1 MHIITYMFYIQKY
14 DKLNIIRQYFIKNA
28 YYLHIYNFNYKYNYE
43 YTNEYNITVLWKQY
57 RDVDRLWTLCTLKED

>member
-28 YYLHIYNFNYKYNYE
+28 YSLHIYNINYEYNYE
-43 YTNEYNITVLWKQY
+43 YINEYNIPVLWKQY
-57 RDVDRLWTLCTLKED
+57 R